1 MKIVLASASKRRREI
16 LEHLNIC
23 FEQQAADIEEHLV
36 SDLSA
41 EVNAMNLSHAK
52 ARAVHKILEDKEVLI
67 ISADTMVEIEGKI
80 LGKPSSPDE
89 AREMMHLLSDKRHQV
104 ITGYTLLGPD
114 FCYVD
119 YEKTDVWFRKLSEE
133 QIENYIATEEPYDK
147 AGGYG
152 IQDRGTLLVKRIE
165 GDYFNVVGLPISRIY
180 EVLYHHYNICLI

>member
-104 ITGYTLLGPD
+104 ITGYTLLGLD